1 MQKCI
6 TGEKRNSMMLY
17 QGGVCMAFTHEE
29 EQKIRK
35 SLDTYIERIRPPV
48 QIRDKVDIAYTLEGQ
63 CVEIFEIR
71 QTMDKKTIQSPVAK
85 TIFSRT
91 TNMWKIFWQRSDL
104 KWHGYEPKKE
114 VSSIDK
120 FIKIVE
126 EDKLCCFWG

>member
-1 MQKCI
+1 M
-6 TGEKRNSMMLY
+6 
-17 QGGVCMAFTHEE
+17 VFTHEE

-48 QIRDKVDIAYTLEGQ
+48 QIRDKVDIAYTLDGQ
-63 CVEIFEIR
+63 SVEIFEIR
-71 QTMDKKTIQSPVAK
+71 QNMDKKTIQTPVAK
-85 TIFSRT
+85 TTFSQT
-91 TNMWKIFWQRSDL
+91 TNTWKIFWQRSDL

-120 FIKIVE
+120 FIKVVE